1 MLASYQ
7 DIHASPLVLLATL
20 PGEFHTLALDM
31 VAVYLVVAGAK
42 PRLLGGPTPPQ
53 QVADSAR
60 SLRAD
65 AVGIGVSASGQSEQV
80 NQDLRA
86 LRSALDA
93 NIHLWVGGA
102 GASALDSGLQ
112 GATLVDSWDA
122 IDRAVV
128 ECRAA
133 GARGSGS

>member
-1 MLASYQ
+1 
-7 DIHASPLVLLATL
+7 L

-31 VAVYLVVAGAK
+31 VALYLVVAGAK

-53 QVADSAR
+53 QIADGAR
-60 SLRAD
+60 SLLAD
-65 AVGIGVSASGQSEQV
+65 AVGIGVSASAQSDQV
-80 NQDLRA
+80 KKDLRV
-86 LRSALDA
+86 LRSALGSD
-93 NIHLWVGGA
+93 IRLWVGGA
-102 GASALDSGLQ
+102 GASVLDGGLE

-133 GARGSGS
+133 PTVSGARGVPR